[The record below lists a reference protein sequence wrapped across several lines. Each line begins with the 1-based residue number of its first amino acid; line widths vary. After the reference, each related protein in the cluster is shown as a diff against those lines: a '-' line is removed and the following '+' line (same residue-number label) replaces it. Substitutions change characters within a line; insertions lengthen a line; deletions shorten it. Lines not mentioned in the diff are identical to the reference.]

1 MVINFRVCGIS
12 WGTHKVTRTSTLI
25 KKKKQ
30 KKKKKKRKH
39 KYTPTVFISKG
50 KLLIKK
56 MRLTGP
62 PFSCQVVFKVKPR
75 LRGLLREVVKKKK
88 IKFFFK
94 WIKIFIFYFLNF
106 IYDINTYT
114 NEEIFW
120 DWVSWTKKCN
130 RCDVWW

>member
-1 MVINFRVCGIS
+1 
-12 WGTHKVTRTSTLI
+12 VTRTSTLI

-75 LRGLLREVVKKKK
+75 LRGLLREVVKKKNLNFFLNEL
-88 IKFFFK
+88 KFLF
-94 WIKIFIFYFLNF
+94 FIF
-106 IYDINTYT
+106 
-114 NEEIFW
+114 
-120 DWVSWTKKCN
+120 
-130 RCDVWW
+130 